1 MKLAKKL
8 SEWEQIK
15 LIDEKQKSAIL
26 AYESRQGKNR
36 LPFIL
41 SALAVF
47 CIGLG
52 ILSLIASNWQEIP
65 DSLKLSADILL
76 LGLTAV
82 GAYRF
87 YNRGKWYFEALVIG
101 YATLILASIGLVGQ
115 VFQLQPVGLRAYLLW
130 SVLVLPTA
138 LFSKKA
144 VLPLVWIPV
153 FVISGLDT
161 LFDFAW
167 FDKAIDFL
175 ESGLPY
181 AGILTRL
188 ILLAFLSAG
197 HLSESRLPVWKK
209 SWKFWLVVSTA
220 LVTVVMDFGGMYY
233 YGFGS
238 SRTFPLLY
246 EGIAAAIVILLLLL
260 LFVRNVQTRTPPTM
274 AAILATM
281 IFYAFVSR
289 FVSGHLNHDIL
300 GFALTMSILAE
311 IIYFGF
317 KQDCPK
323 IVNAAGAL
331 AALRIF
337 GVYLQVFGSLLTTG
351 LGLIS
356 SGLVLL
362 LTVGIWNKL
371 KLKTEKCHE

>member
-1 MKLAKKL
+1 MKLAQKL
-8 SEWEQIK
+8 SEWKQAK
-15 LIDEKQKSAIL
+15 LIDEKQKSAIF
-26 AYESRQGKNR
+26 AYENSRDKNR
-36 LPFIL
+36 RPFL
-41 SALAVF
+41 ANALAVF

-76 LGLTAV
+76 LGLTAA
-82 GAYRF
+82 GTYRF
-87 YNRGKWYFEALVIG
+87 YNNGKWYFEVLVIG

-130 SVLVLPTA
+130 SVLVLPLT

-144 VLPLVWIPV
+144 ILPSVWIPF

-161 LFDFAW
+161 LFDFVW
-167 FDKAIDFL
+167 FDKTIKFL

-181 AGILTRL
+181 AGVLTGL

-197 HLSESRLPVWKK
+197 RLSESRLPVWKK
-209 SWKFWLVVSTA
+209 SWKFWLTVSTA
-220 LVTVVMDFGGMYY
+220 LTTIVMYFGGMSH
-233 YGFGS
+233 YGFNS
-238 SRTFPLLY
+238 SREFPLFY
-246 EGIAAAIVILLLLL
+246 EGIAAAIVVLLLLL
-260 LFVRNVQTRTPPTM
+260 LFWRSIQTRTPPAT
-274 AAILATM
+274 ATILGTM

-300 GFALTMSILAE
+300 GFVLTMSILAE
-311 IIYFGF
+311 IIYFGI
-317 KQDCPK
+317 KNDCPK
-323 IVNAAGAL
+323 IVNVAGAL

-362 LTVGIWNKL
+362 LIAGIWNKL

>member
-101 YATLILASIGLVGQ
+101 YATLILASIGLIGQ

-130 SVLVLPTA
+130 SVLVLPMA

-161 LFDFAW
+161 LFDFA
-167 FDKAIDFL
+167 
-175 ESGLPY
+175 
-181 AGILTRL
+181 
-188 ILLAFLSAG
+188 
-197 HLSESRLPVWKK
+197 
-209 SWKFWLVVSTA
+209 
-220 LVTVVMDFGGMYY
+220 
-233 YGFGS
+233 
-238 SRTFPLLY
+238 
-246 EGIAAAIVILLLLL
+246 
-260 LFVRNVQTRTPPTM
+260 
-274 AAILATM
+274 
-281 IFYAFVSR
+281 
-289 FVSGHLNHDIL
+289 
-300 GFALTMSILAE
+300 
-311 IIYFGF
+311 
-317 KQDCPK
+317 
-323 IVNAAGAL
+323 
-331 AALRIF
+331 
-337 GVYLQVFGSLLTTG
+337 
-351 LGLIS
+351 
-356 SGLVLL
+356 
-362 LTVGIWNKL
+362 
-371 KLKTEKCHE
+371 

>member
-47 CIGLG
+47 CIGFG

-138 LFSKKA
+138 LFSKK
-144 VLPLVWIPV
+144 PFCRW
-153 FVISGLDT
+153 
-161 LFDFAW
+161 
-167 FDKAIDFL
+167 
-175 ESGLPY
+175 
-181 AGILTRL
+181 
-188 ILLAFLSAG
+188 
-197 HLSESRLPVWKK
+197 
-209 SWKFWLVVSTA
+209 
-220 LVTVVMDFGGMYY
+220 
-233 YGFGS
+233 YGFRFSSFRAWIHYLTLPGS
-238 SRTFPLLY
+238 TRRSTFWK
-246 EGIAAAIVILLLLL
+246 AA
-260 LFVRNVQTRTPPTM
+260 FPMR
-274 AAILATM
+274 
-281 IFYAFVSR
+281 
-289 FVSGHLNHDIL
+289 
-300 GFALTMSILAE
+300 
-311 IIYFGF
+311 
-317 KQDCPK
+317 
-323 IVNAAGAL
+323 
-331 AALRIF
+331 
-337 GVYLQVFGSLLTTG
+337 VF
-351 LGLIS
+351 
-356 SGLVLL
+356 
-362 LTVGIWNKL
+362 
-371 KLKTEKCHE
+371 

>member
-138 LFSKKA
+138 LFSKKPFCRWYGFRFSSFRA
-144 VLPLVWIPV
+144 WIHYLTLPGSTRQSTFGKRPSLCGY
-153 FVISGLDT
+153 SDRADT
-161 LFDFAW
+161 ACLFECRTSFR
-167 FDKAIDFL
+167 KQT
-175 ESGLPY
+175 
-181 AGILTRL
+181 AGM
-188 ILLAFLSAG
+188 
-197 HLSESRLPVWKK
+197 EK

-260 LFVRNVQTRTPPTM
+260 LFVRNVQTRTLPTM

-317 KQDCPK
+317 KQGCPK